1 MISIYSQNGEVEYR
15 VTEYILD
22 TPDDLE
28 QLKIMGRNAAPGSS
42 AFVIA
47 TSEVYMLNNQR
58 EWVKI

>member
-15 VTEYILD
+15 VTEYTLD

-47 TSEVYMLNNQR
+47 TSEVYILNNQR

>member
-15 VTEYILD
+15 VTEYTLD

-28 QLKIMGRNAAPGSS
+28 QLKTAGKSAAPGSS
-42 AFVIA
+42 AFVVA

>member
-1 MISIYSQNGEVEYR
+1 MINLYSQNGEVEYR

-22 TPDDLE
+22 TRADLE
-28 QLKIMGRNAAPGSS
+28 KLPEYSKTAAPGSS
-42 AFVIA
+42 AFVVA